1 MKTLKKVMMIGLL
14 STSSLTISNLNA
26 QSNNAKTETTKKTE
40 TVTFK
45 VWGNCGTCKK
55 NIEKS
60 LKVKGVKK
68 ANWNK
73 DSKIIEVTFD
83 SSVIT
88 IEQIH
93 KYIASAGYDTD
104 LVKGDD
110 NSYKKLDQCCQYE
123 RKN

>member
-1 MKTLKKVMMIGLL
+1 MKTFKNL
-14 STSSLTISNLNA
+14 SIIAIITTFCIYPTIFFA
-26 QSNNAKTETTKKTE
+26 QKNKSVVINENSQTIK
-40 TVTFK
+40 FK
-45 VWGNCGTCKK
+45 VWGNCNTCKK

-104 LVKGDD
+104 LVKGND